1 MDYEIARTRNY
12 DRYQKA
18 LASMVCKVFV
28 KKTGWGINVKKQSAE
43 EMRKT
48 IIKEFKRKNVYARFK
63 DNTWAAGL
71 AEMKS
76 LLSKNENVKYLL
88 WVIDVFTKYVWVK
101 PSKDKK
107 GKTVLNAFIEIVNE
121 PNGKLNKFWG
131 WTRKTIL

>member
-18 LASMVCKVFV
+18 LASMVCKVFD

-43 EMRKT
+43 EIRKT

-71 AEMKS
+71 TEMKS

-88 WVIDVFTKYVWVK
+88 WVIDVFTKYAWVK

-107 GKTVLNAFIEIVNE
+107 VKQFLMLLL
-121 PNGKLNKFWG
+121 K
-131 WTRKTIL
+131 

>member
-18 LASMVCKVFV
+18 LASMVCKVFD
-28 KKTGWGINVKKQSAE
+28 KKTGINVKKQSAE
-43 EMRKT
+43 EIRKT

-71 AEMKS
+71 TEMKS

-88 WVIDVFTKYVWVK
+88 
-101 PSKDKK
+101 
-107 GKTVLNAFIEIVNE
+107 
-121 PNGKLNKFWG
+121 
-131 WTRKTIL
+131 

>member
-18 LASMVCKVFV
+18 LGSMVCKVFD

-43 EMRKT
+43 EIRKT

-71 AEMKS
+71 TEMKS

-88 WVIDVFTKYVWVK
+88 
-101 PSKDKK
+101 
-107 GKTVLNAFIEIVNE
+107 
-121 PNGKLNKFWG
+121 
-131 WTRKTIL
+131 